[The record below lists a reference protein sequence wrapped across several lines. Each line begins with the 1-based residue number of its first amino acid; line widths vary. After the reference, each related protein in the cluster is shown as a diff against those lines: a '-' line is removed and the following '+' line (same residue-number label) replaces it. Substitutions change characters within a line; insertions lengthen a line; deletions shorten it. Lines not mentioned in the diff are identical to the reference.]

1 MSGTYNL
8 VFQGETAPG
17 ADLAQ
22 VKQNLAQLLKV
33 DGARVEGLFSGRPV
47 VLKRDLDHPSALRYQ
62 EALQRTG
69 ARCRLEPAG
78 AASIPKPSPAPT
90 ASAAPTVA
98 WQQGGAATAVSP
110 QLKSET
116 MVCPKCGVAQPKGDI
131 CSGCGIV
138 FEKYRRQQERQME
151 SEFAPLSTM
160 APQRSQH
167 AQMAN
172 ETTWGMLCHL
182 AVFSGAIIPF
192 GNILGPLVIWLMK
205 RHESQF
211 VDAQGK
217 IVLNFQLTFFL
228 FIIGAGLLGAFM
240 GGLVLL
246 ILMSLI
252 GILAFYAFISTIVG
266 AIKASN
272 GDFVEIRISHEFL
285 KYD

>member
-22 VKQNLAQLLKV
+22 VKKNLAQLLKV
-33 DGARVEGLFSGRPV
+33 DGARLEGLFSGRPV
-47 VLKRDLDHPSALRYQ
+47 ILKRDLDHPSALRYQ

-78 AASIPKPSPAPT
+78 AGIPPQSSSSPPV
-90 ASAAPTVA
+90 ASASNLA

-138 FEKYRRQQERQME
+138 FEKYRRQQERQLE
-151 SEFAPLSTM
+151 SEFAPLPPM

-205 RHESQF
+205 RHESEF
-211 VDAQGK
+211 VDSQGK

-228 FIIGAGLLGAFM
+228 FIIGAGLLGAFL
-240 GGLVLL
+240 GGLVLM
-246 ILMSLI
+246 ILMPII
-252 GILAFYAFISTIVG
+252 GILAIYAFIITIVG

-272 GDFVEIRISHEFL
+272 GDFVEIRISHEFI